1 MEVIDF
7 KDYRFLKVYESPNIV
22 ISLNGT
28 KQFCD
33 LNKEDKYDLLHQ
45 AFGVSAFNEFIQIHG
60 TSIFNLDLNIET
72 YDGYIERELSVANA
86 IRTADCIPLILW
98 NERNKLIIGLHC
110 GWRGIALG
118 IIEKALQDDELDITH
133 AYIGPHISK
142 DHFEVKRDFIES
154 FQEYGL
160 SIDRYITV
168 RDDKMYMDLRSLCEA
183 KLHEKHIK
191 IINKESHCS
200 YREYDQ
206 FFSWRRDKNQSL
218 RNLTI
223 AWF

>member
-7 KDYRFLKVYESPNIV
+7 KDYRFLKVYESPNIM

-72 YDGYIERELSVANA
+72 YDGYIEREMSVANA

-110 GWRGIALG
+110 GWRGIASG

-160 SIDRYITV
+160 SIDRYITI
-168 RDDKMYMDLRSLCEA
+168 RDGKMYMDLRSLCEA

>member
-7 KDYRFLKVYESPNIV
+7 KDYRFLKVCESPNIV
-22 ISLNGT
+22 ISLKSE

-33 LNKEDKYDLLHQ
+33 QDKEGKHNLLNR
-45 AFGVSAFNEFIQIHG
+45 AFGVSAFNEFVQVHG
-60 TSIFNLDLNIET
+60 TSIFNLDSSTNE
-72 YDGYIERELSVANA
+72 YDGYIERELNVANA

-98 NERNKLIIGLHC
+98 NERNKVIIGLHC
-110 GWRGIALG
+110 GWRGIASG
-118 IIEKALQDDELDITH
+118 IIEKALQNDELGITH
-133 AYIGPHISK
+133 AYIGGDISK
-142 DHFEVKRDFIES
+142 DHFEVKRDFIDS

-160 SIDRYITV
+160 NIDRYITV
-168 RDDKMYMDLRSLCEA
+168 RDGKMYMDLRSLCEA

-200 YREYDQ
+200 YTEYDQ

>member
-1 MEVIDF
+1 MEVLVY
-7 KDYRFLKVYESPNIV
+7 KQYRFLKVCESPNIV
-22 ISLNGT
+22 ISLKSE

-33 LNKEDKYDLLHQ
+33 LDKEAKHDLLNQ
-45 AFGVSAFNEFIQIHG
+45 AFGVSAFNEFIQVHG
-60 TSIFNLDLNIET
+60 TSIFNLDSSTKE
-72 YDGYIERELSVANA
+72 YDGYIERDFNVANA

-98 NERNKLIIGLHC
+98 NAKNKLIIGLHC
-110 GWRGIALG
+110 GWRGIASG
-118 IIEKALQDDELDITH
+118 IIEKALQNDEFSITH

-142 DHFEVKRDFIES
+142 DHFEVKKDFIES

-160 SIDRYITV
+160 NINRFITTIDG
-168 RDDKMYMDLRSLCEA
+168 KMYMDLRSLCEA

-200 YREYDQ
+200 YTECDQ

>member
-72 YDGYIERELSVANA
+72 YDGYIEREMSVANA

-110 GWRGIALG
+110 GWRGIASG

-154 FQEYGL
+154 FQEHGL
-160 SIDRYITV
+160 NIDRYITV

-200 YREYDQ
+200 YRECDQ

>member
-110 GWRGIALG
+110 GWRGIASG

-168 RDDKMYMDLRSLCEA
+168 RHDKMYMDLRSLCEA

-200 YREYDQ
+200 YRECDQ

>member
-28 KQFCD
+28 KQFCN

-45 AFGVSAFNEFIQIHG
+45 AFGVSAFNEFIQVHG

-72 YDGYIERELSVANA
+72 YDGYIEREMSVANA

-110 GWRGIALG
+110 GWRGIASG

-168 RDDKMYMDLRSLCEA
+168 RHDKMYMDLRSLCEA

-200 YREYDQ
+200 YRECDQ

>member
-45 AFGVSAFNEFIQIHG
+45 AFGVSAFNEFIQVHG

-72 YDGYIERELSVANA
+72 YDGYIERERSVANA

-110 GWRGIALG
+110 GWRGIASG

-200 YREYDQ
+200 YRECDQ

>member
-33 LNKEDKYDLLHQ
+33 LYKEDKYDLLHQ

-110 GWRGIALG
+110 GWRGIASG

-154 FQEYGL
+154 FQEHGL
-160 SIDRYITV
+160 NIDRYITV
-168 RDDKMYMDLRSLCEA
+168 RDDKIYMDLRSLCEA

>member
-45 AFGVSAFNEFIQIHG
+45 AFGVSAFNEFIQVHG

-72 YDGYIERELSVANA
+72 YDGYIEREMSVANA

-110 GWRGIALG
+110 GWLGIASG

>member
-110 GWRGIALG
+110 GWRGIASG

-168 RDDKMYMDLRSLCEA
+168 RHDKMYMDLRSLCEA

>member
-33 LNKEDKYDLLHQ
+33 LYKEDKYDLLHQ
-45 AFGVSAFNEFIQIHG
+45 AFGVSAFNEFIQVHG

-72 YDGYIERELSVANA
+72 YDGYIEREMSVANA

-110 GWRGIALG
+110 GWRGIASG

-168 RDDKMYMDLRSLCEA
+168 RHDKMYMDLRSLCEA

>member
-45 AFGVSAFNEFIQIHG
+45 AFGVSAFNEFIQVHG

-72 YDGYIERELSVANA
+72 YDGYIERERSVANA

-110 GWRGIALG
+110 GWRGIASG

-168 RDDKMYMDLRSLCEA
+168 RHDKMYMDLRSLCEA

-200 YREYDQ
+200 YRECDQ

>member
-33 LNKEDKYDLLHQ
+33 LYKEDKYDLLHQ
-45 AFGVSAFNEFIQIHG
+45 AFGVSAFNEFIQVHG

-110 GWRGIALG
+110 GWRGIASG

-160 SIDRYITV
+160 NIDRYITV
-168 RDDKMYMDLRSLCEA
+168 RDGKMYMDLRSLCEA

>member
-45 AFGVSAFNEFIQIHG
+45 AFGVSAFNEFIQVHG

-72 YDGYIERELSVANA
+72 YDGYIEREMSVANA

-110 GWRGIALG
+110 GWRGIASG

-154 FQEYGL
+154 FQEHGL
-160 SIDRYITV
+160 NFRLDGDIKKIPHDTDITIYPKTKV
-168 RDDKMYMDLRSLCEA
+168 
-183 KLHEKHIK
+183 
-191 IINKESHCS
+191 N
-200 YREYDQ
+200 
-206 FFSWRRDKNQSL
+206 F
-218 RNLTI
+218 
-223 AWF
+223 